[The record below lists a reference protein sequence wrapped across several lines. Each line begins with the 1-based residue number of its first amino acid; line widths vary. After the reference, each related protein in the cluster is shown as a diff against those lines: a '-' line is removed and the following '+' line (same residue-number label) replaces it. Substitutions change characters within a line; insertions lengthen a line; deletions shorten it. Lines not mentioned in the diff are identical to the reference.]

1 MLEVKEYSKALFLH
15 EKLEC
20 LVEDFWKNT
29 TKELSLVGEDFVILS
44 RENYYKLK
52 EYEATCSGLL

>member
-1 MLEVKEYSKALFLH
+1 MLEIREMSDIEDILDAAIAVERRPEKEISM
-15 EKLEC
+15 EG
-20 LVEDFWKNT
+20 
-29 TKELSLVGEDFVILS
+29 SDFVIVS

>member
-1 MLEVKEYSKALFLH
+1 MLEIREMHTADDLVQAVLDIGQNQEKEIAMSG
-15 EKLEC
+15 
-20 LVEDFWKNT
+20 
-29 TKELSLVGEDFVILS
+29 SDFVIIS

>member
-1 MLEVKEYSKALFLH
+1 MLEIREGRCMANNLI
-15 EKLEC
+15 EAITA
-20 LVEDFWKNT
+20 VEDRPE
-29 TKELSLVGEDFVILS
+29 KEITWVGGDFVIIS